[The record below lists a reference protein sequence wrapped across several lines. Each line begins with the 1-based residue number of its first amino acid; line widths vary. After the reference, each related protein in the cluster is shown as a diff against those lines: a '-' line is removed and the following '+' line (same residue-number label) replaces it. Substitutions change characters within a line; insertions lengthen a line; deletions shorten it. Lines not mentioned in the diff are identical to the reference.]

1 MEFKE
6 IYTDFN
12 GFYYYRLNDIVSSAN
27 KNGNSRYIEF
37 LKKINDKNIDLN
49 KILYKKLVDDYEETE
64 INSKKLGLLPMG
76 IRNSN
81 VPKYFIKKE
90 ERKIAGKYGNLNV
103 FKDMFLQEAN
113 WKPIYYHSGDSLK
126 QIFRRICDSYIDH
139 YKKSLNEVWS
149 EEDFYA
155 RLTDL
160 EYLSVKYAKDL
171 ETGEIFAVGFFGAL
185 VKNSAGGKSLT
196 DAELYVM
203 PEFRNMGIAKRM
215 VGLTFELAKNDGIE
229 NFDSITYRV
238 QSYDAL
244 SFWQRIGASVTGL
257 THIEGNISDIIEII
271 DKDCKKNRSF

>member
-1 MEFKE
+1 
-6 IYTDFN
+6 
-12 GFYYYRLNDIVSSAN
+12 
-27 KNGNSRYIEF
+27 
-37 LKKINDKNIDLN
+37 
-49 KILYKKLVDDYEETE
+49 
-64 INSKKLGLLPMG
+64 
-76 IRNSN
+76 
-81 VPKYFIKKE
+81 
-90 ERKIAGKYGNLNV
+90 
-103 FKDMFLQEAN
+103 MFLQEEN
-113 WKPIYYHSGDSLK
+113 WKPIYYHSRDYLK
-126 QIFRRICDSYIDH
+126 QIFRRICDSYIEH

-171 ETGEIFAVGFFGAL
+171 ETGEIFAVAFFGTL
-185 VKNSAGGKSLT
+185 VKNSVGGKALT

-215 VGLTFELAKNDGIE
+215 VGLTFELAKRDNIE

-271 DKDCKKNRSF
+271 DKRCKKNRSF